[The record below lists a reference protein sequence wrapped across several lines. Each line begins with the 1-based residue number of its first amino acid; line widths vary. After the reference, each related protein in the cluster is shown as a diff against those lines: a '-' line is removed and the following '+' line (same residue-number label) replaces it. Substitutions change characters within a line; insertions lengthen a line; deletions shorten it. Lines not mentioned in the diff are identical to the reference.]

1 MKPVFK
7 ENARTW
13 GFNEE
18 GMRMYLT
25 DERYI
30 WITDKDSCITYY
42 GELVRVGIKSYLI
55 INKEDKE
62 NGKI

>member
-1 MKPVFK
+1 MAAKPVFN
-7 ENARTW
+7 ETARTW

-18 GMRMYLT
+18 GMQMYLT

-30 WITDKDSCITYY
+30 WIADQDGCITYD

-55 INKEDKE
+55 INKEDK
-62 NGKI
+62 